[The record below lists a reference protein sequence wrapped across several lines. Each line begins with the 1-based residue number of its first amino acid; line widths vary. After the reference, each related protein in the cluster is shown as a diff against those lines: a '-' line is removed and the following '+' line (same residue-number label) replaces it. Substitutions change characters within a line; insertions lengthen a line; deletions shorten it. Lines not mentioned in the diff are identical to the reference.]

1 MKHCD
6 DLACSLCY
14 NADGLFLSE
23 GGHALPPEPEPS
35 PELAADD
42 ASPFDDDTQ

>member
-14 NADGLFLSE
+14 NADGFFLSD
-23 GGHALPPEPEPS
+23 GGHVPLPESESDEPYSTVTS
-35 PELAADD
+35 PL
-42 ASPFDDDTQ
+42 DDDTQ